1 MKQHIVIIN
10 GTGGCGKDT
19 FVELVSKY
27 NRVLNVSSVDKVKEI
42 ATLAGWTGGKEEVDR
57 KFLSVLKRL
66 TTEYN
71 DMSFRDI
78 EEKVSKFRNSDLEVM
93 FIHIREPEEIERA
106 KNAFG
111 AETLL
116 IRRVGLS
123 SITSNYSDAN
133 VENYTYDYIIENS
146 TLENLEKKAM
156 NFVSNLNSKPNILKR
171 KI

>member
-1 MKQHIVIIN
+1 MKQHIIIIN

-19 FVELVSKY
+19 FIELVSKY

-42 ATLAGWTGGKEEVDR
+42 ASYAGWTGGKEEVDR
-57 KFLSVLKRL
+57 KFLSDLKRL

-71 DMSFRDI
+71 DMSFKYI
-78 EEKVSKFRNSDLEVM
+78 QEKVSEFRNSDLEVM

-111 AETLL
+111 AEALL

-146 TLENLEKKAM
+146 TLENLDKEAL
-156 NFVSNLNSKPNILKR
+156 NFVRNLNSKPNILER

>member
-146 TLENLEKKAM
+146 TLEILEKKAM

>member
-1 MKQHIVIIN
+1 MKKHIIIIN

-27 NRVLNVSSVDKVKEI
+27 NRVLNVSSVDKVKKI
-42 ATLAGWTGGKEEVDR
+42 AALAGWTGGKEEVDR
-57 KFLSVLKRL
+57 KFLSDLKRL

-78 EEKVSKFRNSDLEVM
+78 GAKVSKFRSSDLEVM

-146 TLENLEKKAM
+146 TLEELEKEAM
-156 NFVSNLNSKPNILKR
+156 NFVSNLNSKPNVLER